1 MEKKDGQGF
10 GCLAALLLALALLIG
25 IGWVSYVREERELR
39 QKSYEELHTPDLH
52 HAAPHSDA
60 PTHDNALHALAQHP
74 ARQ

>member
-10 GCLAALLLALALLIG
+10 GCLVALLLALALLIG
-25 IGWVSYVREERELR
+25 IGSYVREERELR

-60 PTHDNALHALAQHP
+60 PTHDNALHAPAQHP

>member
-39 QKSYEELHTPDLH
+39 QKSCEEFPNNTPRICTT
-52 HAAPHSDA
+52 PR
-60 PTHDNALHALAQHP
+60 PTATQ
-74 ARQ
+74 R